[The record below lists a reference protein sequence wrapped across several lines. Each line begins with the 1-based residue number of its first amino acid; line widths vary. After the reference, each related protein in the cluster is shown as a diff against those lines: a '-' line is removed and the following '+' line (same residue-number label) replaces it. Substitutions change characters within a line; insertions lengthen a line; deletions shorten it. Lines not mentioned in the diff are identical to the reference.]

1 MAFFRM
7 TKLQT
12 REIKSSFLA
21 AAQEAARLRQLASI
35 EGKDEYHSYVVLA
48 KRSLLQ
54 VMQDF
59 PSAKPTLGE
68 SR

>member
-1 MAFFRM
+1 M
-7 TKLQT
+7 
-12 REIKSSFLA
+12 SCV
-21 AAQEAARLRQLASI
+21 QEAARLRQLASI
-35 EGKDEYHSYVVLA
+35 EGKEEYHSYVALA

-68 SR
+68 WS